1 MQIRRLKVDDH
12 KCLVDF
18 EINFVT
24 NDGGSSTIL
33 IGENGTG
40 KSTMLESILEI
51 LMSFDSD
58 AIEKKISYDYELEYF
73 YGGSNISIYQRDK
86 TYQINID
93 GEIFC
98 HGKMDTVRKHIARRT
113 IFPKRINYF
122 YSGASNKVLHSINRG
137 NINYGTKCRSAVMQ
151 YWRTTVW
158 ANHAYQGEFPKRK
171 YNYCAD
177 SLTPIYLISILAG
190 QRTFEKQYLQDQC
203 HMTCIESIAICLDI
217 ERLPQ
222 SLQEEVMSG
231 GNEWLYEI
239 IDFVDDRFSELMHRG
254 FLYDYENL
262 FFFELED
269 VAKLELDTIS
279 LFNFFE
285 KLVTIF
291 NAKYSVYISVG
302 SSRVN
307 CNDLSEGQRQLIK
320 ILGMLG
326 ICKSEDTLVLMDEPD
341 AHMNPAWKY
350 SLKST
355 IDKCLSGAINTQAI
369 IATHDPLVING
380 VPKEFIRIF
389 TQNKELES
397 STGFFVT
404 RVITPVE
411 DTEGMG
417 IDGLLQ
423 SEYYGLQ
430 TSYDQKSHKKFLR
443 RQELYLKLI
452 GGSATDE
459 EKAELREIT
468 RDLGLLP
475 LSYNSIDF
483 LYDDFLTVYKKCDL
497 YSKEYL
503 TYDQVLERR
512 VKIKEI
518 IEALYEGQV

>member
-203 HMTCIESIAICLDI
+203 HMICIESIAICLDI

-269 VAKLELDTIS
+269 VAELELDTIS

-355 IDKCLSGAINTQAI
+355 IDKCLSEAVNTQAI

-380 VPKEFIRIF
+380 VPKEYIRIF
-389 TQNKELES
+389 TRNENQ
-397 STGFFVT
+397 GRFFT

-411 DTEGMG
+411 NTEGMG

-452 GGSATDE
+452 GESATDE

-468 RDLGLLP
+468 KDLGLLP

-483 LYDDFLTVYKKCDL
+483 LYDDFLNVYKRCNL

-512 VKIKEI
+512 EKIKEI

>member
-1 MQIRRLKVDDH
+1 MQIRRLKINDH

-40 KSTMLESILEI
+40 KSTVLESILEI

-58 AIEKKISYDYELEYF
+58 AIEKKISYDYEFEYF

-86 TYQINID
+86 TYQININ
-93 GEIFC
+93 GESFC
-98 HGKMDTVRKHIARRT
+98 RGKIDTVRKHIAERT

-122 YSGASNKVLHSINRG
+122 YSGASNKVLLSIKRG

-151 YWRTTVW
+151 YWRAAVW
-158 ANHAYQGEFPKRK
+158 ANHEYQGEFPKRK

-177 SLTPIYLISILAG
+177 SLTSIYLISILAG

-203 HMTCIESIAICLDI
+203 HMTRVESIAICLDI

-222 SLQEEVMSG
+222 SLQEEVMNG

-239 IDFVDDRFSELMHRG
+239 IDFVDSRFSDLMHRG
-254 FLYDYENL
+254 FLSNYGNL
-262 FFFELED
+262 FYFELED
-269 VAKLELDTIS
+269 IAELELDSIS
-279 LFNFFE
+279 FFNFFE

-291 NAKYSVYISVG
+291 NAEYSVYISVG

-326 ICKSEDTLVLMDEPD
+326 ICKDEDTLVLMDEPD

-355 IDKCLSGAINTQAI
+355 IDECLSEAVNTQAI

-380 VPKEFIRIF
+380 VPKEYIRIF
-389 TQNKELES
+389 TRNENQ
-397 STGFFVT
+397 GRFFT

-411 DTEGMG
+411 NTEGMG

-452 GGSATDE
+452 GESATDE

-468 RDLGLLP
+468 KDLGLLP

-483 LYDDFLTVYKKCDL
+483 LYDDFLNVYKRCNL

-512 VKIKEI
+512 EKIKEI

>member
-1 MQIRRLKVDDH
+1 MQIRRLKINDH

-24 NDGGSSTIL
+24 NDCGSSTIL

-58 AIEKKISYDYELEYF
+58 AIEKKISYDYEFEYF
-73 YGGSNISIYQRDK
+73 YGGNNISIYQRDK

-98 HGKMDTVRKHIARRT
+98 LGKMDTVRKHIAERT

-122 YSGASNKVLHSINRG
+122 YSGASNKVLLSIKRG

-151 YWRTTVW
+151 YWRAAVW
-158 ANHAYQGEFPKRK
+158 ANHEYQGEFPKRK

-177 SLTPIYLISILAG
+177 SLTSIYLISILAG

-203 HMTCIESIAICLDI
+203 HMTRVESIAICLDI

-222 SLQEEVMSG
+222 SLQEEVMNG

-239 IDFVDDRFSELMHRG
+239 IDFVDSRFSDLMHRG
-254 FLYDYENL
+254 FLSNYGNL
-262 FFFELED
+262 FYFELED
-269 VAKLELDTIS
+269 IAELELDSIS
-279 LFNFFE
+279 FFNFFE

-291 NAKYSVYISVG
+291 NAEYSVYISVG

-326 ICKSEDTLVLMDEPD
+326 ICKDEDTLVLMDEPD

-355 IDKCLSGAINTQAI
+355 IDECLSEAVNTQAI

-380 VPKEFIRIF
+380 VDKKFIRIF
-389 TQNKELES
+389 TQNLAA
-397 STGFFVT
+397 VQHNY
-404 RVITPVE
+404 ITKVVEPSE
-411 DTEGMG
+411 DTTGMG

-423 SEYYGLQ
+423 SEYYGLR
-430 TSYDQKSHKKFLR
+430 TSYDLQSDRDFKE
-443 RQELYLKLI
+443 RQDLYVKVI
-452 GGSATDE
+452 NDEATAE
-459 EKAELREIT
+459 EKGRLVELTKKIGSFHVSNNT
-468 RDLGLLP
+468 
-475 LSYNSIDF
+475 IDF
-483 LYDDFLTVYKKCDL
+483 LYDDFLSIYRNSEFYLED
-497 YSKEYL
+497 YL
-503 TYDQVLERR
+503 TPDKIRERR
-512 VKIKEI
+512 EKIQAI
-518 IEALYEGQV
+518 IESLFRGR

>member
-1 MQIRRLKVDDH
+1 MQIRRLKINDH

-40 KSTMLESILEI
+40 KSTVLESILEI

-58 AIEKKISYDYELEYF
+58 AIEKKISYDYEFEYF

-93 GEIFC
+93 GESFC
-98 HGKMDTVRKHIARRT
+98 RGKIDTVRKHIAERT

-122 YSGASNKVLHSINRG
+122 YSGASNKVLLSIKRG

-151 YWRTTVW
+151 YWRAAVW
-158 ANHAYQGEFPKRK
+158 ANHEYQGEFPKRK

-177 SLTPIYLISILAG
+177 SLTSIYLISILAG

-203 HMTCIESIAICLDI
+203 HMTRVESIAICLDI

-222 SLQEEVMSG
+222 SLQEEVMNG

-239 IDFVDDRFSELMHRG
+239 IDFVDSRFSDLMHRG
-254 FLYDYENL
+254 FLSNYGNL
-262 FFFELED
+262 FYFELED
-269 VAKLELDTIS
+269 IAELELDSIS
-279 LFNFFE
+279 FFFE

-291 NAKYSVYISVG
+291 NAEYSVYISVG

-326 ICKSEDTLVLMDEPD
+326 ICKDEDTLVLMDEPD

-355 IDKCLSGAINTQAI
+355 IDECLSEAVNTQAI

-380 VPKEFIRIF
+380 VDKKFIRIF
-389 TQNKELES
+389 TQNLAA
-397 STGFFVT
+397 VQHNY
-404 RVITPVE
+404 ITKVVEPSE
-411 DTEGMG
+411 DTTGMG

-423 SEYYGLQ
+423 SEYYGLR
-430 TSYDQKSHKKFLR
+430 TSYDSQADRDFKE
-443 RQELYLKLI
+443 RQDLYVKVI
-452 GGSATDE
+452 NDKATAE
-459 EKAELREIT
+459 EKGRLVELTKKNRVI
-468 RDLGLLP
+468 
-475 LSYNSIDF
+475 SCVKQ
-483 LYDDFLTVYKKCDL
+483 YD
-497 YSKEYL
+497 
-503 TYDQVLERR
+503 
-512 VKIKEI
+512 
-518 IEALYEGQV
+518 

>member
-1 MQIRRLKVDDH
+1 MQIRRLKINDH

-40 KSTMLESILEI
+40 KSTVLESILEI

-58 AIEKKISYDYELEYF
+58 AIEKKISYDYEFEYF

-93 GEIFC
+93 GESFC
-98 HGKMDTVRKHIARRT
+98 RGKIDTVRKHIARRT
-113 IFPKRINYF
+113 VFPKRINYF
-122 YSGASNKVLHSINRG
+122 YSGASNKVLHNINRG

-158 ANHAYQGEFPKRK
+158 ANHEYRGEFPKRK

-177 SLTPIYLISILAG
+177 LLTPIYLISILAG

-203 HMTCIESIAICLDI
+203 HMTRIESITICLDI

-222 SLQEEVMSG
+222 SLQEEVRGG

-269 VAKLELDTIS
+269 IAELELDTVS

-291 NAKYSVYISVG
+291 NAEYSVYISVG
-302 SSRVN
+302 NSRVN

-355 IDKCLSGAINTQAI
+355 IDKCLSEAVNTQAI

-380 VPKEFIRIF
+380 VPKEYIRIF
-389 TQNKELES
+389 TRNENQ
-397 STGFFVT
+397 GRFFT

-411 DTEGMG
+411 NTEGMG

-452 GGSATDE
+452 GESATDE

-468 RDLGLLP
+468 KDLGLLP

-483 LYDDFLTVYKKCDL
+483 LYDDFLNVYKRCNL

-512 VKIKEI
+512 EKIKEI

>member
-269 VAKLELDTIS
+269 VAELELDTIS

-355 IDKCLSGAINTQAI
+355 IDKCLSEAVNTQAI

-380 VPKEFIRIF
+380 VPKEYIRIF
-389 TQNKELES
+389 TRNENQ
-397 STGFFVT
+397 GRFFT

-411 DTEGMG
+411 NTEGMG

-452 GGSATDE
+452 GESATDE

-468 RDLGLLP
+468 KDLGLLP

-483 LYDDFLTVYKKCDL
+483 LYDDFLNVYKRCNL

-512 VKIKEI
+512 EKIKEI

>member
-1 MQIRRLKVDDH
+1 MQIRRLKINDY

-18 EINFVT
+18 EINFAT

-58 AIEKKISYDYELEYF
+58 AIEKKISYDYEFEYF

-98 HGKMDTVRKHIARRT
+98 RGKIDTVRKHIARRT

-158 ANHAYQGEFPKRK
+158 ANHEYQGEFPKRK

-190 QRTFEKQYLQDQC
+190 QRTFEKQYLQNQC
-203 HMTCIESIAICLDI
+203 HMTRIESITICLDI

-222 SLQEEVMSG
+222 SLQKEVMSG

-239 IDFVDDRFSELMHRG
+239 IDFIDSRFSDSMRRG

-262 FFFELED
+262 FYFELED
-269 VAKLELDTIS
+269 IAELELDSIS
-279 LFNFFE
+279 IFNFFE

-291 NAKYSVYISVG
+291 SAEYSVHIAVG

-307 CNDLSEGQRQLIK
+307 CNDLSEGQRQLVK

-326 ICKSEDTLVLMDEPD
+326 ICKNEDTIVLMDEPD

-355 IDKCLSGAINTQAI
+355 IDKCLSEAVNTQAI

-380 VPKEFIRIF
+380 VDKKFIRIF
-389 TQNKELES
+389 TQS
-397 STGFFVT
+397 SAVAQYNNIYITK
-404 RVITPVE
+404 VIEPSE
-411 DTEGMG
+411 DTTGMG

-423 SEYYGLQ
+423 SEYYGLR
-430 TSYDQKSHKKFLR
+430 TSYDAQADHDFR
-443 RQELYLKLI
+443 ERQNLYIKVI
-452 GGSATDE
+452 NDEATSE
-459 EKAELREIT
+459 EKDRLVELTKKIGSFHVSNNT
-468 RDLGLLP
+468 
-475 LSYNSIDF
+475 IDF
-483 LYDDFLTVYKKCDL
+483 LYDDFLSIYRNSEFYLED
-497 YSKEYL
+497 YL
-503 TYDQVLERR
+503 TPDRIRERQE
-512 VKIKEI
+512 KIQTI
-518 IEALYEGQV
+518 IESLFRGI

>member
-1 MQIRRLKVDDH
+1 MQIRRLKINDH

-24 NDGGSSTIL
+24 NAGGSSTIL

-40 KSTMLESILEI
+40 KSTVLESILEI

-58 AIEKKISYDYELEYF
+58 AIEKKISYDYEFEYF

-93 GEIFC
+93 GESFC
-98 HGKMDTVRKHIARRT
+98 RGKIDTVRKHIARRT
-113 IFPKRINYF
+113 VFPKRINYF
-122 YSGASNKVLHSINRG
+122 YSGASNKVLHNINRG

-158 ANHAYQGEFPKRK
+158 ANHEYRGEFPKRK

-177 SLTPIYLISILAG
+177 LLTPIYLISILAG

-203 HMTCIESIAICLDI
+203 HMTRIESITICLDI

-222 SLQEEVMSG
+222 SLQEEVRGG

-269 VAKLELDTIS
+269 IAELELDTIS

-291 NAKYSVYISVG
+291 NAEYSVYISVG
-302 SSRVN
+302 NSRVN

-355 IDKCLSGAINTQAI
+355 IDKCLSEAVNTQAI

-380 VPKEFIRIF
+380 VPKEYIRIF
-389 TQNKELES
+389 TRNENQ
-397 STGFFVT
+397 GRFFT

-411 DTEGMG
+411 NTEGMG

-452 GGSATDE
+452 GESATDE

-468 RDLGLLP
+468 KDFGLLP

-483 LYDDFLTVYKKCDL
+483 LYDDFLNVYKRCNL

-512 VKIKEI
+512 EKIKEI